1 MKIRLLVALTGLVIS
16 FTVPTFAQQKDT
28 GDTTILQQI
37 RALAVEYAN
46 AFNRHDAD
54 AVAALFAED
63 GVRVN
68 GQGESRGR
76 AKIAKQFAK
85 YEFQWWNCTDLLKR
99 IDRVYTVGNRVMAQ
113 GTWSLTYQSLGATKP
128 NMPSEG
134 RLSWVLVREGDT
146 WKIARETT
154 SDSNFHADTNYQ

>member
-16 FTVPTFAQQKDT
+16 FAVPTFAQQTDT
-28 GDTTILQQI
+28 DNTKILQQI
-37 RALAVEYAN
+37 RALAIQYES

-63 GVRVN
+63 GVRVSSH
-68 GQGESRGR
+68 GEVRGR
-76 AKIAKQFAK
+76 PAIAKQFAK
-85 YEFQWWNCTDLLKR
+85 YEFQMWNCADLLKR

-113 GTWSLTYQSLGATKP
+113 GIWSLTYQEQGFAGSTKS
-128 NMPSEG
+128 NDG
-134 RLSWVLVREGDT
+134 HVSWVLVREGDA

-154 SDSNFHADTNYQ
+154 SASNFHAVAD